1 MQLNGYNNSTCVC
14 MICQS
19 LPSQNLAGDRTI
31 RPLLVHF
38 SLDGGTLTSDGATF
52 GISLVTAGAES
63 SIVNDSTKVVVTA
76 GGFSLPVIVY
86 LQCVDLFILN
96 G

>member
-14 MICQS
+14 IIRHL
-19 LPSQNLAGDRTI
+19 LPSQNLAGGRTI
-31 RPLLVHF
+31 QPLLIHF
-38 SLDGGTLTSDGATF
+38 SLDGGTLTGGGATF
-52 GISLVTAGAES
+52 GISLLTAGAES

-86 LQCVDLFILN
+86 LQCVDLFHT
-96 G
+96 